1 MPSLI
6 ENQYALIAGIRL
18 TSEADNINSINIY
31 ISFTASVSIL
41 TNIP

>member
-31 ISFTASVSIL
+31 ILLQPSVS
-41 TNIP
+41 NIN